1 MHPTRHLSA
10 GARSL
15 PSLLLLMACLSAL
28 ADEAFLPPEQAF
40 QVAAQAAGTDAVRVR
55 WTIAEGYY
63 LYQGKLRFT
72 AQTPGIAL
80 GTPALPPAET
90 KQDPY
95 FGEMQVY
102 RRQVEVLLPLT
113 REAGSADTLALEVTS
128 QGCADVGLCYPPERQ
143 RLEVGLPPGPAAAAA
158 SRPQPAQTPGAAP
171 AAAEAPPS
179 SSPIGAAALGL
190 GKAVGA
196 AARQGQ
202 DHAIPA
208 VEEAFRFQATVAAPD
223 RLDLAWD
230 LAPGTYLYRDKLV
243 LALEDASGVTLG
255 AFQLPPGEVEKDGI
269 RPDGSIGEVEVYRD
283 RVALQVPLVRHA
295 GAATEVTLVVKDQG
309 CAQQGLCYPPQ
320 TRRVKLALPPAPG
333 GADIG
338 GTGGAAPLQS
348 AAPDRRATPPQAPPP
363 GILEAVSEQDR
374 IAAVLAGGNLWA
386 VVGLFFGFG
395 LLLAFTPC
403 VFPMIPI
410 LSGIIAGRGA
420 HLSTR
425 RAFTLS
431 LVYVLA
437 MALTYTLAGVL
448 AGLFGGNLQIVFQN
462 PWILSAFALVF
473 VVLALSMFGFFHL
486 QLPSGLHARLA
497 ALSHRQRGGT
507 LLGVAVMGV
516 LSALIVGP
524 CVAPPLFGALIY
536 ISQTGD
542 AVLGGVALFAL
553 SLGMGAPLLVIG
565 TSAGKFLPRSGAWMG
580 TVNAVFG
587 VGLLGVAILLLERIL
602 PAAVTMLLWGLL
614 LIGCAVY
621 LGALTHL
628 APGASGWSKLWKG
641 LGVGLLIYGALM
653 LVGAAAGGKD
663 TLQPLRGL
671 LAGAGAAGGGTPQ
684 TAFQRIKTGADLDRE
699 LAAAR
704 AKGRPVLL
712 DFYADWCVSCKEMDR
727 DTFSDPAVI
736 AELQRFVLL
745 RADVTAND
753 LDDQALMQGRFKLPG
768 PPAILFFSPTGTE
781 VAGLRLVGFK
791 PAAEFAQHLRRAA
804 PAGP

>member
-15 PSLLLLMACLSAL
+15 PLLLLLLACLSAL
-28 ADEAFLPPEQAF
+28 ADEAFLLPEQAF
-40 QVAAQAAGTDAVRVR
+40 QVAAQADGADAVRVR

-63 LYQGKLRFT
+63 LYQGKFRFT
-72 AQTPGIAL
+72 TQTPGIAL

-128 QGCADVGLCYPPERQ
+128 QGCADAGLCYPPERQ
-143 RLEVGLPPGPAAAAA
+143 RLAVGLPPAAAAA
-158 SRPQPAQTPGAAP
+158 SPRPQPTQTPDAAP
-171 AAAEAPPS
+171 PL
-179 SSPIGAAALGL
+179 SSPIGVGALGL
-190 GKAVGA
+190 DKAVGA
-196 AARQGQ
+196 ASRRGQ
-202 DHAIPA
+202 DHAIPT

-223 RLDLAWD
+223 RLDLTWD

-243 LALEDASGVTLG
+243 LALEGASGVTLG
-255 AFQLPPGEVEKDGI
+255 TFRLPAGEVEKDGI
-269 RPDGSIGEVEVYRD
+269 RPDGSIGEVEVYRG
-283 RVALQVPLVRHA
+283 RVALQVPLVRYA
-295 GAATEVTLVVKDQG
+295 GAAAEVTLVVKDQG

-333 GADIG
+333 GAEIG
-338 GTGGAAPLQS
+338 DRDGAAPLQS
-348 AAPDRRATPPQAPPP
+348 AAPGRRATPPQAPPP
-363 GILEAVSEQDR
+363 EPLQAVSEQDR

-473 VVLALSMFGFFHL
+473 VLLALSMFGFFHL

-507 LLGVAVMGV
+507 LLGVAIMGV

-602 PAAVTMLLWGLL
+602 PAAVAMLLWGLL
-614 LIGCAVY
+614 LIGSAVY
-621 LGALTHL
+621 LGALTQL

-653 LVGAAAGGKD
+653 LVGAAAGGQD

-671 LAGAGAAGGGTPQ
+671 LGGAGAAGGGAPRA
-684 TAFQRIKTGADLDRE
+684 AFQRIKTGADLDRE

-704 AKGRPVLL
+704 ANGRPVLL

-753 LDDQALMQGRFKLPG
+753 PDDQALLQGRFKLPG
-768 PPAILFFSPTGTE
+768 PPAILFFSPAGTE

-791 PAAEFAQHLRRAA
+791 PAAGFAQHLRRAA
-804 PAGP
+804 P

>member
-1 MHPTRHLSA
+1 MHPNRHLSTV
-10 GARSL
+10 ARSL
-15 PSLLLLMACLSAL
+15 PLLLLLAACLTAL

-40 QVAAQAAGTDAVRVR
+40 QVAAQAAGADAVRVR
-55 WTIAEGYY
+55 WSIVAGYY
-63 LYQGKLRFT
+63 LYQGKLRFAT
-72 AQTPGIAL
+72 QTPGIAL

-90 KQDPY
+90 KQDAY

-102 RRQVEVLLPLT
+102 RHQIEVLLPLT
-113 REAGSADTLALEVTS
+113 REAGSGDTLILETTS
-128 QGCADVGLCYPPERQ
+128 QGCSDAGLCYPPERQ
-143 RLEVGLPPGPAAAAA
+143 RLEVRLPPRPAAAAA
-158 SRPQPAQTPGAAP
+158 RRPEPAQTPGATP
-171 AAAEAPPS
+171 AAITVAAGEPLLA
-179 SSPIGAAALGL
+179 SPVGAGAQGL
-190 GKAVGA
+190 GKAIGA
-196 AARQGQ
+196 VARRRQ
-202 DHAIPA
+202 DNAIPT
-208 VEEAFRFQATVAAPD
+208 VEEAFRFQAEVAALD
-223 RLDLAWD
+223 RLDLTWD

-243 LALEDASGVTLG
+243 LALEGASGVRLG

-269 RPDGSIGEVEVYRD
+269 LPDGSIGEVEVYRG
-283 RVALQVPLVRHA
+283 RVALEVPLVHDS
-295 GAATEVTLVVKDQG
+295 GAAAEVTLVVKDQG

-320 TRRVKLALPPAPG
+320 TRRVKLALPVAPG
-333 GADIG
+333 GAEVAD
-338 GTGGAAPLQS
+338 TGEAALPV
-348 AAPDRRATPPQAPPP
+348 APPP
-363 GILEAVSEQDR
+363 GPLESSSEQDR
-374 IAAVLAGGNLWA
+374 IAAVLAGGNLWV

-420 HLSTR
+420 DLSTR

-431 LVYVLA
+431 LIYVLA

-448 AGLFGGNLQIVFQN
+448 AGLFGGNLQVVFQN
-462 PWILSAFALVF
+462 HFIISAFALVF
-473 VVLALSMFGFFHL
+473 VLLALSMFGFFHL
-486 QLPSGLHARLA
+486 QLTSGLHARLA
-497 ALSHRQRGGT
+497 TLSHRQQGGT
-507 LLGVAVMGV
+507 LIGVAVMGI

-542 AVLGGVALFAL
+542 AVLGAVALFAL
-553 SLGMGAPLLVIG
+553 SLGMGAPLIAIG
-565 TSAGKFLPRSGAWMG
+565 TSVGKFLPRSGAWMG
-580 TVNAVFG
+580 AVNAVFG

-602 PAAVTMLLWGLL
+602 PTAVAMLLWGLL
-614 LIGCAVY
+614 LIGSAVY

-628 APGASGWSKLWKG
+628 PPEASGWSKLWKG
-641 LGVGLLIYGALM
+641 LGIGLLIYGALM

-663 TLQPLRGL
+663 TLQPLRGIL
-671 LAGAGAAGGGTPQ
+671 GGAGTAGGGALRL
-684 TAFQRIKTGADLDRE
+684 AFQRIKTGADLDRE

-736 AELQRFVLL
+736 GELQRFVLL

-768 PPAILFFSPTGTE
+768 PPAILFFSPALSE
-781 VAGLRLVGFK
+781 IADLRQVGFK
-791 PAAEFAQHLRRAA
+791 PAAEFVQQLRQAA
-804 PAGP
+804 LP